1 MIYLNKCLDLQP
13 FSDCHVVVIDIRMGL
28 LTSGA
33 FATALLGILL
43 IYYSVT
49 SLEASTEEDFSSNEV
64 NTGSIGSNLLHQYE
78 LDEAQQKIKL
88 LESKLSLLES
98 RMPQVN

>member
-1 MIYLNKCLDLQP
+1 MQP
-13 FSDCHVVVIDIRMGL
+13 FSDCDVVLIDIRMGL

-64 NTGSIGSNLLHQYE
+64 KVT
-78 LDEAQQKIKL
+78 
-88 LESKLSLLES
+88 
-98 RMPQVN
+98 

>member
-1 MIYLNKCLDLQP
+1 MSQYVALFRVTCGA
-13 FSDCHVVVIDIRMGL
+13 DIRMGL

-49 SLEASTEEDFSSNEV
+49 SLEASVEEDFSSNEV
-64 NTGSIGSNLLHQYE
+64 YRFSY
-78 LDEAQQKIKL
+78 DCY
-88 LESKLSLLES
+88 
-98 RMPQVN
+98 